1 MMSYETEDLM
11 SVRPNNKLQCKK
23 NKKLSEKIFSI
34 ENLLNKGS
42 QKVDVQN
49 DIGLGMSTL
58 GSPDIEHKSD
68 SDAKSNEVDDASIS
82 NAPSNIIISTSKYQ

>member
-11 SVRPNNKLQCKK
+11 SVRTSNKLQCKK
-23 NKKLSEKIFSI
+23 NKNLSEKIFSI
-34 ENLLNKGS
+34 ENLLNTGS
-42 QKVDVQN
+42 RKVDVQN

-68 SDAKSNEVDDASIS
+68 SDAKSNEDDDASIS
-82 NAPSNIIISTSKYQ
+82 NAPSNIIISTNILS

>member
-11 SVRPNNKLQCKK
+11 SVRTSNKLQCKK
-23 NKKLSEKIFSI
+23 NKNLSEKIFSI

-49 DIGLGMSTL
+49 DIGPGMSTR

-68 SDAKSNEVDDASIS
+68 SDAKSNEDDDASIS
-82 NAPSNIIISTSKYQ
+82 NAPSNIIISTNRYY

>member
-1 MMSYETEDLM
+1 MMSYETEDLT
-11 SVRPNNKLQCKK
+11 SNKLHCKK

-42 QKVDVQN
+42 RKAGVQN

-68 SDAKSNEVDDASIS
+68 SDAKSNEDDDASIS
-82 NAPSNIIISTSKYQ
+82 NAPSNIIISTRKYQ